1 MNDILMVV
9 LAFAA
14 FGSGLLLGL
23 IFRKPPNPEDCQEL
37 YLARGINDEPEFY
50 FAVTPEFI
58 KDVKKKKYVTF
69 KLIQK

>member
-1 MNDILMVV
+1 MDILTILFVITGFV
-9 LAFAA
+9 AGFLF
-14 FGSGLLLGL
+14 GL

-37 YLARGINDEPEFY
+37 YLGRGINDEPEFY

-58 KDVKKKKYVTF
+58 KDVKNKKYVTF